1 MKPTSSPGILTI
13 LCGCLSVPLSIVM
26 ILIFL
31 HVPVL
36 SVPAFMLMPYIPR
49 ITVAFLALTGL
60 VFLFCRHR
68 KSRKEKIILSLTL
81 AGFVVS
87 FIMFTNELVIA
98 KGQNVKIDVSA
109 VFQNQDGDTSYDGDV
124 AYLNYEGKDYALS
137 VWLPKNTKEKSSPIL
152 LWIHGGS
159 WVSGSRHDSAAH
171 CRYFSEH
178 GYLVASVEYPLS
190 TDETHLYDIQQGAVA
205 KAVQWLKHHAASIG
219 GDTGR
224 LYLGGSSAGG
234 NLAVAVAARINKG
247 EPDTVLGESLPKVR
261 AVTTCFPA
269 IDPASVYYKCDP
281 VFRSH
286 IHNVCKTNW
295 GGTPAEYPERYE
307 ESTGAVLADSTM
319 APTLMLYGKL
329 DHLIRYTT
337 YNRFIERMAEL
348 GVGTSSIV
356 FPFSDHGCDVS
367 GTVECQVWRQKT
379 LEWFE
384 KY

>member
-1 MKPTSSPGILTI
+1 MKTVFSSRIFTVFFA
-13 LCGCLSVPLSIVM
+13 CLSLPLSIIM
-26 ILIFL
+26 IAVLL

-36 SVPAFMLMPYIPR
+36 SVPAFLLIPSIPR
-49 ITVAFLALTGL
+49 ITVLFLFLAAVALPLYKRQRT
-60 VFLFCRHR
+60 HAW
-68 KSRKEKIILSLTL
+68 KIILFLIL
-81 AGFVVS
+81 AGLLICMIIDGS
-87 FIMFTNELVIA
+87 ELLIA
-98 KGQNVKIDVSA
+98 GKQNVRVDLKA
-109 VFQNQDGDTSYDGDV
+109 AFQISDGDTSYDGDV
-124 AYLNYEGKDYALS
+124 SYLNYEGKDYALS
-137 VWLPKNTKEKSSPIL
+137 IWLPKNTEEKSSPIL

-247 EPDTVLGESLPKVR
+247 ELDTVLGESLPKVR

-269 IDPASVYYKCDP
+269 IDPAGVYYKCDP

-286 IHNVCKTNW
+286 IHNICKTNW

-307 ESTGAVLADSTM
+307 ESTGAVLTDSTM

-329 DHLIRYTT
+329 DHLIHYST

>member
-1 MKPTSSPGILTI
+1 MKTVFSSRIFTVFFA
-13 LCGCLSVPLSIVM
+13 CLSLPLSIIM
-26 ILIFL
+26 IAVLL

-36 SVPAFMLMPYIPR
+36 SVPAFLLIPSIPR
-49 ITVAFLALTGL
+49 ITVLFLFLAAVALPLYKRQRT
-60 VFLFCRHR
+60 HAW
-68 KSRKEKIILSLTL
+68 KIILFLIL
-81 AGFVVS
+81 AGLLTCMIIDGS
-87 FIMFTNELVIA
+87 ELLIA
-98 KGQNVKIDVSA
+98 GKQNVRVDLKA
-109 VFQNQDGDTSYDGDV
+109 TFQISDGDISYDGDV
-124 AYLNYEGKDYALS
+124 SYMNYEGKDYALS
-137 VWLPKNTKEKSSPIL
+137 VWLPKNTEEKSSPIL

-247 EPDTVLGESLPKVR
+247 ELDTVLGESLPKVR

-281 VFRSH
+281 VFHSH

>member
-1 MKPTSSPGILTI
+1 MKTVFSSRIFTVFFA
-13 LCGCLSVPLSIVM
+13 CLSLPLSIIM
-26 ILIFL
+26 IAVLL

-36 SVPAFMLMPYIPR
+36 SVPAFLLIPSIPR
-49 ITVAFLALTGL
+49 ITVLFLFLAAVALPLYKRQRT
-60 VFLFCRHR
+60 HAW
-68 KSRKEKIILSLTL
+68 KIILFLIL
-81 AGFVVS
+81 AGLLTCLIIDGS
-87 FIMFTNELVIA
+87 ELLIA
-98 KGQNVKIDVSA
+98 GKQNVRVDLKA
-109 VFQNQDGDTSYDGDV
+109 AFQISDGDTSYDGDV
-124 AYLNYEGKDYALS
+124 SYLNYEGKDYALS
-137 VWLPKNTKEKSSPIL
+137 IWLPKNTEEKSSPIL

-190 TDETHLYDIQQGAVA
+190 TDETHLYDIQQGAIA
-205 KAVQWLKHHAASIG
+205 KAVQWLKHHAASFG
-219 GDTGR
+219 GDIGR
-224 LYLGGSSAGG
+224 LSLGGSSAGG

-247 EPDTVLGESLPKVR
+247 ELDTVLGESLPKVR

-269 IDPASVYYKCDP
+269 IDPAGVYYKCDT
-281 VFRSH
+281 VFRSR

-295 GGTPAEYPERYE
+295 GGSPAEYPERYDA
-307 ESTGAVLADSTM
+307 STGAVLADSTM

-329 DHLIRYTT
+329 DHLIHYSN

-348 GVGTSSIV
+348 GVDTSSIV
-356 FPFSDHGCDVS
+356 FPFSDHGCDIS
-367 GTVECQVWRQKT
+367 GTIECQVWRQKT

>member
-98 KGQNVKIDVSA
+98 KEQNVKIDVSA

-137 VWLPKNTKEKSSPIL
+137 IWLPKNTEEKSSPIL
-152 LWIHGGS
+152 LWIHGGG
-159 WVSGSRHDSAAH
+159 WISGSRHDSAAH
-171 CRYFSEH
+171 CRFFSEH

-190 TDETHLYDIQQGAVA
+190 TGETHLYDIQQGAVA
-205 KAVQWLKHHAASIG
+205 KAVQWLKHHAASFG
-219 GDTGR
+219 GDIGR

-247 EPDTVLGESLPKVR
+247 ELDTVLGESLPKVR

-269 IDPASVYYKCDP
+269 IDPAGVYYKCDT
-281 VFRSH
+281 VFRSR

-295 GGTPAEYPERYE
+295 GGSPAEYPERYD

-329 DHLIRYTT
+329 DHLIHYST

-348 GVGTSSIV
+348 GVDTSSIV
-356 FPFSDHGCDVS
+356 FPFSDHGCDIS
-367 GTVECQVWRQKT
+367 GTIECQVWRQKT

>member
-1 MKPTSSPGILTI
+1 MKTVFSSRIFTVFFA
-13 LCGCLSVPLSIVM
+13 CLSLPLSIIM
-26 ILIFL
+26 IAVLL

-36 SVPAFMLMPYIPR
+36 SVPAFLLIPYIPR
-49 ITVAFLALTGL
+49 ITVLFLFLAAVALPLYKGQRT
-60 VFLFCRHR
+60 HAW
-68 KSRKEKIILSLTL
+68 KIILFLIL
-81 AGFVVS
+81 AGFLTCLIIDGS
-87 FIMFTNELVIA
+87 ELLIA
-98 KGQNVKIDVSA
+98 GKQNVRVDLKA
-109 VFQNQDGDTSYDGDV
+109 AFQISDGDTSYDGDV
-124 AYLNYEGKDYALS
+124 SYLNYEGKDYALS
-137 VWLPKNTKEKSSPIL
+137 VWLPKNTEEKSSPIL

-159 WVSGSRHDSAAH
+159 WVSGSHHDSAAH

-247 EPDTVLGESLPKVR
+247 ELDTVLGESLPKVR

>member
-1 MKPTSSPGILTI
+1 MI
-13 LCGCLSVPLSIVM
+13 LCGCLTVPLSIVM

-49 ITVAFLALTGL
+49 ITVTFLSLTGL
-60 VFLFCRHR
+60 VFLFCRDR

-81 AGFVVS
+81 AGFTIS
-87 FIMFTNELVIA
+87 FIMFTSELIIA
-98 KGQNVKIDVSA
+98 KKQNVNIDVSA

-124 AYLNYEGKDYALS
+124 SYLDYEGNEYALS
-137 VWLPKNTKEKSSPIL
+137 IWLPKNTEEKSSPIL

-159 WVSGSRHDSAAH
+159 WISGSRHDSAAH
-171 CRYFSEH
+171 CRFFSEQ

-190 TDETHLYDIQQGAVA
+190 TGETHLYDIQQGAVA
-205 KAVQWLKHHAASIG
+205 KAVQWLKHHAASFG
-219 GDTGR
+219 GDSNR

-247 EPDTVLGESLPKVR
+247 ELDTVLGERLPKVR

-269 IDPASVYYKCDP
+269 IDPAGVYDKCDP
-281 VFRSH
+281 LFRSR
-286 IHNVCKTNW
+286 IHNVCNTNW
-295 GGTPAEYPERYE
+295 GGSPKDYPERYA
-307 ESTGAVLADSTM
+307 ESNGSELVDSTM
-319 APTLMLYGKL
+319 APTLMMYGKL
-329 DHLIRYTT
+329 DHLIPYTA
-337 YNRFIERMAEL
+337 YKRFVDRMSEL
-348 GVGTSSIV
+348 EVDTSSIV
-356 FPFSDHGCDVS
+356 FPFSDHGCDIS
-367 GTVECQVWRQKT
+367 GTIECQVWRQKT

>member
-1 MKPTSSPGILTI
+1 MKTVFSSRIFTVFFA
-13 LCGCLSVPLSIVM
+13 CLSLPLSIIM
-26 ILIFL
+26 IAVLL

-36 SVPAFMLMPYIPR
+36 SVPAFLLIPSIPR
-49 ITVAFLALTGL
+49 ITVLFLFLAAVALPLYKRQRT
-60 VFLFCRHR
+60 HAW
-68 KSRKEKIILSLTL
+68 KIILFLIL
-81 AGFVVS
+81 AGLLTCMIIDGS
-87 FIMFTNELVIA
+87 ELLIA
-98 KGQNVKIDVSA
+98 GKQNVRVDLKA
-109 VFQNQDGDTSYDGDV
+109 AFQISDGDTSYDGDV

-137 VWLPKNTKEKSSPIL
+137 VWLPKNTEEKSSPIL

-247 EPDTVLGESLPKVR
+247 ELDTVLGESLPKVR